1 MAKSISPEDLQE
13 LLDQNQEITL
23 IDVRRKTDYDASPQK
38 IREADWRDPEKIGEW
53 INTLPKDG
61 EVVVYCVKGGSVSQS
76 VVEQLEN
83 KYYNVKFVE
92 GGIKAWKEMA
102 GLTE

>member
-23 IDVRRKTDYDASPQK
+23 IDVRRKTDYDTSPQK
-38 IREADWRDPEKIGEW
+38 IRKAHWRDPEKIAEW
-53 INTLPKDG
+53 MNTVPKNRDA
-61 EVVVYCVKGGSVSQS
+61 VVYCVKGGSVSQS
-76 VVEQLEN
+76 VADQLKN
-83 KYYNVKFVE
+83 KNYNVKFLE
-92 GGIKAWKEMA
+92 GGMKAWKEMD